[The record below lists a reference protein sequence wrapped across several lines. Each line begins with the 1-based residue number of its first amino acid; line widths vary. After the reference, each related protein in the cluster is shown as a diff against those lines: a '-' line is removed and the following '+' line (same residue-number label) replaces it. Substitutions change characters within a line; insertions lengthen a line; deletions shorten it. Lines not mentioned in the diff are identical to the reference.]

1 VTPVTAQV
9 RKSSFGKLPDGTAV
23 DLYTLENANGLVAKV
38 TNYGTIISELHVPD
52 RDGKSGDVV
61 LGFDNLEQYLKG
73 HPCFGCTVGR
83 VANRIAKGRFTLDGK
98 TYTLAVNNGPNH
110 LHGGLEGFDKKVWKG
125 EELRLDNKPVLA
137 KAKALNLTAARVAS
151 SSLDKITAEYLEQ
164 EILKEHPE
172 LAAPRPAPP
181 ALPIEPQSGAAVKFT
196 YTSPDG
202 EEGYPGTL
210 TAAVTMTLTDDNEL
224 RLDYSATTDKPTPV
238 NLTNHSYFNLAGH
251 GDALGH
257 ELMVAADSYTPSDST
272 LIPTGEIKA
281 VKGTPMD
288 FTRPQAIGARFS
300 QLQSVP
306 PGYDH
311 NFVLNGGGKGLAL
324 AARVCE
330 PESGRMMEVHT
341 TEPGVQLY
349 TANFLDGSLTGKGGV
364 VYRQHAAFC
373 LETQHFPDA
382 VNQPGFPSVILRP
395 GQIYRQT
402 TVFKFL

>member
-1 VTPVTAQV
+1 VTTVTAQV

-23 DLYTLENANGLVAKV
+23 DIYALENANGLLAKV

-52 RDGKSGDVV
+52 RHGKSGDVV

-110 LHGGLEGFDKKVWKG
+110 LHGGLEGFDKKVWK
-125 EELRLDNKPVLA
+125 A
-137 KAKALNLTAARVAS
+137 
-151 SSLDKITAEYLEQ
+151 
-164 EILKEHPE
+164 
-172 LAAPRPAPP
+172 
-181 ALPIEPQSGAAVKFT
+181 EPQSGAAVRFT

-210 TAAVTMTLTDDNEL
+210 AAAVTMTLTDDNEL
-224 RLDYSATTDKPTPV
+224 RLDYRATTDKPTPV
-238 NLTNHSYFNLAGH
+238 NLTNHSYFNLAGD
-251 GDALGH
+251 GDALRH
-257 ELMVAADSYTPSDST
+257 ELMIAADYYTPSDST
-272 LIPTGEIKA
+272 LIPTGEIKP

-288 FTRPQAIGARFS
+288 FTRPQAIGALFS

-324 AARVCE
+324 AARVYE
-330 PESGRMMEVHT
+330 PESGRVMEVHT

-364 VYRQHAAFC
+364 VYQQHAAFC

-382 VNQPGFPSVILRP
+382 VNQPRFPSVILRP

>member
-1 VTPVTAQV
+1 MTAQV
-9 RKSSFGKLPDGTAV
+9 RKSSFGKLPDDTAV

-52 RDGKSGDVV
+52 RDGKYGDVV

-110 LHGGLEGFDKKVWKG
+110 LHGGLEGFDKKVWK
-125 EELRLDNKPVLA
+125 A
-137 KAKALNLTAARVAS
+137 
-151 SSLDKITAEYLEQ
+151 
-164 EILKEHPE
+164 
-172 LAAPRPAPP
+172 
-181 ALPIEPQSGAAVKFT
+181 EPQQGAAVKFT
-196 YTSPDG
+196 YISPDG

-210 TAAVTMTLTDDNEL
+210 TAAVTMTLTDDNGL
-224 RLDYSATTDKPTPV
+224 RLDYHAITDKPTPV
-238 NLTNHSYFNLAGH
+238 NLTNHSYFNLAGC
-251 GDALGH
+251 GDALQH
-257 ELMVAADSYTPSDST
+257 ELILAADYYTPSDST
-272 LIPTGEIKA
+272 LIPTGEIKP
-281 VKGTPMD
+281 VRGTPMD
-288 FTRPQAIGARFS
+288 FTRPHPIGSRFS
-300 QLQSVP
+300 QVHAVP

-311 NFVLNGGGKGLAL
+311 NYVLNGGGKGLAL

-330 PESGRMMEVHT
+330 PESGRVMEVHT

-349 TANFLDGSLTGKGGV
+349 TANFLDGSLTGKGGI

-382 VNQPGFPSVILRP
+382 VNQPRFPSVILRP

-402 TVFKFL
+402 TDFKFL

>member
-1 VTPVTAQV
+1 MPAQV

-23 DLYTLENANGLVAKV
+23 DLYTLENANGVVAKV
-38 TNYGTIISELHVPD
+38 TNYGTIVSELHVPD

-110 LHGGLEGFDKKVWKG
+110 LHGGLEGFDKKVWQ
-125 EELRLDNKPVLA
+125 A
-137 KAKALNLTAARVAS
+137 
-151 SSLDKITAEYLEQ
+151 
-164 EILKEHPE
+164 
-172 LAAPRPAPP
+172 
-181 ALPIEPQSGAAVKFT
+181 EPQSGAAVKFT

-210 TAAVTMTLTDDNEL
+210 AAAVTMTLTDANEL
-224 RLDYSATTDKPTPV
+224 RLDYCATTDKPTPV

-251 GDALGH
+251 GDALRH
-257 ELMVAADSYTPSDST
+257 ELMIAADYYTPSDSAS
-272 LIPTGEIKA
+272 IPTGEIKS

-288 FTRPQAIGARFS
+288 FTRPQAIGSRFA
-300 QLQSVP
+300 QLHNVP
-306 PGYDH
+306 VGYD
-311 NFVLNGGGKGLAL
+311 NNYVLDGGGKGLSL
-324 AARVCE
+324 AARAYD
-330 PESGRMMEVHT
+330 PESGRVLEVYT

-364 VYRQHAAFC
+364 VYQQHAAFC
-373 LETQHFPDA
+373 LETQHFPDS
-382 VNQPGFPSVILRP
+382 VNKPGFPSVILRP
-395 GQIYRQT
+395 GQTYRQT
-402 TVFKFL
+402 TVFKFSAR